1 MGVNGDGRLLTAI
14 AQAPP
19 WAKQIGRER
28 SHGIVSCCAPE
39 PADLQLRSEHVPEFP
54 QFCNVRYRTVRDLG
68 HLLEYLAEGP
78 MAQDRATQNVLL
90 IEDDPAAA
98 VTIRQ
103 ALTHL
108 SEGTFHVEWVRSC
121 SEAVEQL
128 SLRGQQG
135 ADGIAA
141 VLTDLFL
148 PDSRGIETFDR
159 LFHAIPQIPILIL
172 SASQDEELAKLAV
185 QRGAQEYLLKECL
198 DVESLPKT
206 LSNMIQR
213 AANVEALFE
222 EKERAQVT
230 LNSIGDAVMSTDV
243 SGRVTYLNA
252 VAESMTGWSREEAA
266 GHPISEV
273 FHIVDASTREAA
285 SNPMALAIGQNKTVS
300 LAPNCILIR
309 RDGSEA
315 AVEDS
320 TSPIHDRHGRVT
332 GAVMVFHDVSTT
344 RALSVRMSHMAQH
357 DALTD
362 LPNRAVLKDRLTH
375 SIAMAHRHGQQLAVL
390 FLDLDSFKQVNDSL
404 GHDVGDRLLR
414 CVAQRLLACVRGSD
428 TVSRV
433 GGDEFVV
440 LLSEIAD
447 AQDAAI
453 CARKMLL
460 ALSAPYHI
468 DEHDVQLTASIGV
481 GAYPNDGTDAETL
494 MKHADFAMYHAK
506 GVSGNNYQFFEAA
519 MTARAKEHQ
528 SLENGLRE
536 ALARQQFAL
545 HYQPIIDLE
554 TGAISGVEALIRWH
568 HPHRGL
574 VFPDSFVPIAEESGL
589 IVAIGRWGMREACR
603 QARTWQEAHLPPMR
617 VSTNVSAVEL
627 RDKDFVARVRAILAE
642 TGLAPCNLELELTE
656 TFLMQDSKSVAAVL
670 RALKGVGVQIAL
682 DDFGTGYSSLSHLR
696 RFPVDA
702 LKIDRAFVR
711 SLASNA
717 EDAII
722 VGLII
727 DMGKRL
733 RIRVV
738 AEGVETP
745 EQLAS
750 LRRLGCPLGQGD
762 YFAQASDAAQFTRF
776 LEDHAVCPDSSA
788 IRMSPESFLEHPTVR
803 SVSES
808 KRGRR
813 GRIPGLHR

>member
-1 MGVNGDGRLLTAI
+1 MDQG
-14 AQAPP
+14 
-19 WAKQIGRER
+19 
-28 SHGIVSCCAPE
+28 
-39 PADLQLRSEHVPEFP
+39 
-54 QFCNVRYRTVRDLG
+54 
-68 HLLEYLAEGP
+68 
-78 MAQDRATQNVLL
+78 RATQNVLL

-98 VTIRQ
+98 VTIRE
-103 ALTHL
+103 ALTHPR
-108 SEGTFHVEWVRSC
+108 EGTFHVECVRTC
-121 SEAVEQL
+121 REAVEQL
-128 SLRGQQG
+128 SLRGQHG
-135 ADGIAA
+135 ADGLAA
-141 VLTDLFL
+141 VVTSLFL
-148 PDSRGIETFDR
+148 PDSSGIETFDR
-159 LFHAIPQIPILIL
+159 LFFATPQVPILIL
-172 SASQDEELAKLAV
+172 STSQHEDLAKLAV

-198 DVESLPKT
+198 DVDSLPKT
-206 LSNMIQR
+206 LDNIIQR

-230 LNSIGDAVMSTDV
+230 LDSIGDAVMSTDV
-243 SGRVTYLNA
+243 RGRVTYLNT
-252 VAESMTGWSREEAA
+252 VAENMTGWSREEAA
-266 GHPISEV
+266 GHPFDEV
-273 FHIVDASTREAA
+273 FHIVNASTREAA
-285 SNPMALAIGQNKTVS
+285 PNPMTVAIGQDKTVS
-300 LAPNCILIR
+300 LAPNCVLIR

-332 GAVMVFHDVSTT
+332 GAVMVFHDVSAT

-362 LPNRAVLKDRLTH
+362 LPNRAVLKDRLTQ
-375 SIAMAHRHGQQLAVL
+375 SMAMAHRHGQQLAVL

-414 CVAQRLLACVRGSD
+414 CVAQRLLACVRSSD

-453 CARKMLL
+453 CAQKILL

-468 DEHDVQLTASIGV
+468 DEHDLQLTASIGV

-506 GVSGNNYQFFEAA
+506 GVSGNNYQFFEPA
-519 MTARAKEHQ
+519 MTTRAKEHQ

-536 ALARQQFAL
+536 ALERQQFAL
-545 HYQPIIDLE
+545 HYQPVIDLE

-574 VFPDSFVPIAEESGL
+574 VLPARFVPIAEETGL

-603 QARTWQEAHLPPMR
+603 QARTWQDAHLPPMR

-627 RDKDFVARVRAILAE
+627 RDKDFVARVRSILAE
-642 TGLAPCNLELELTE
+642 TGVAPCNLELELTE
-656 TFLMQDSKSVAAVL
+656 TFLMQDSKAVAAVL

-696 RFPVDA
+696 RFPVDS

-711 SLASNA
+711 NVASNA
-717 EDAII
+717 DDAII

-738 AEGVETP
+738 AEGVETL
-745 EQLAS
+745 EQLAA
-750 LRRLGCPLGQGD
+750 LRTLGCPLGQGD
-762 YFAQASDAAQFTRF
+762 YFDKARDAAQFTRF
-776 LEDHAVCPDSSA
+776 LEDHAARSDSSV
-788 IRMSPESFLEHPTVR
+788 IRMSRESCVQCPTAH
-803 SVSES
+803 SVPES

>member
-1 MGVNGDGRLLTAI
+1 
-14 AQAPP
+14 
-19 WAKQIGRER
+19 
-28 SHGIVSCCAPE
+28 
-39 PADLQLRSEHVPEFP
+39 
-54 QFCNVRYRTVRDLG
+54 
-68 HLLEYLAEGP
+68 
-78 MAQDRATQNVLL
+78 MAQGRATQNVLL
-90 IEDDPAAA
+90 IEEDPAAA
-98 VTIRQ
+98 VTIRE
-103 ALTHL
+103 ALTHP
-108 SEGTFHVEWVRSC
+108 SEGAFHVEWVQSC
-121 SEAVEQL
+121 HEAVEHL

-135 ADGIAA
+135 TDGIAA
-141 VLTDLFL
+141 VLTNLFL

-159 LFHAIPQIPILIL
+159 LFLAIPQIPILIL
-172 SASQDEELAKLAV
+172 STSYHEDLAKLAV
-185 QRGAQEYLLKECL
+185 QRGAQEYIFKECL
-198 DVESLPKT
+198 DVNSLQKT
-206 LSNMIQR
+206 LGNMIQR
-213 AANVEALFE
+213 AANAEALFE

-243 SGRVTYLNA
+243 LGRVTYLNT
-252 VAESMTGWSREEAA
+252 VAETMTGWSREEAA
-266 GHPISEV
+266 GHPADEV

-285 SNPMALAIGQNKTVS
+285 PNPLALAIAENKTVS
-300 LAPNCILIR
+300 LAPNCVLIR

-332 GAVMVFHDVSTT
+332 GAVMVFHDVTTT

-362 LPNRAVLKDRLTH
+362 LPNRAVLKDRLTQ
-375 SIAMAHRHGQQLAVL
+375 SMAMAHRHGQQLAVL
-390 FLDLDSFKQVNDSL
+390 FLDLDSFKQVNDCL
-404 GHDVGDRLLR
+404 GHDVGDRLLC
-414 CVAQRLLACVRGSD
+414 CVAQRLLACVRSSD

-440 LLSEIAD
+440 LLSEITD
-447 AQDAAI
+447 SQDAAI
-453 CARKMLL
+453 CAQKILL

-468 DEHDVQLTASIGV
+468 DEHDLQLTASIGI

-506 GVSGNNYQFFEAA
+506 GLGRNNYQFFAPT
-519 MTARAKEHQ
+519 MIVRASEQQ

-536 ALARQQFAL
+536 ALERRQFVL
-545 HYQPIIDLE
+545 HYQPVLDLE

-574 VFPDSFVPIAEESGL
+574 IPPAHFVPIAEETGL
-589 IVAIGRWGMREACR
+589 IVPIGRWGMREACR
-603 QARTWQEAHLPPMR
+603 QARVWQDAHLPPVR

-627 RDKDFVARVRAILAE
+627 RDKDFVPRVRAILAE
-642 TGLAPCNLELELTE
+642 TGLAPCYLELELTE

-670 RALKGVGVQIAL
+670 RALKDVGVQIAL

-696 RFPVDA
+696 RFPVDS

-711 SLASNA
+711 NLASNA

-727 DMGKRL
+727 DMGRSL

-750 LRRLGCPLGQGD
+750 LRHLGCPLGQGD
-762 YFAQASDAAQFTRF
+762 YFDKARDAGQFTQF
-776 LEDHAVCPDSSA
+776 LEDHAARPDSSA
-788 IRMSPESFLEHPTVR
+788 IRMSRESCLEQPTAR
-803 SVSES
+803 SVPES

-813 GRIPGLHR
+813 GLIPGLHR

>member
-1 MGVNGDGRLLTAI
+1 MG
-14 AQAPP
+14 QA
-19 WAKQIGRER
+19 
-28 SHGIVSCCAPE
+28 
-39 PADLQLRSEHVPEFP
+39 
-54 QFCNVRYRTVRDLG
+54 
-68 HLLEYLAEGP
+68 
-78 MAQDRATQNVLL
+78 RAAGNVLL
-90 IEDDPAAA
+90 VEDDPAAA
-98 VTIRQ
+98 VPIRE
-103 ALTHL
+103 ALSHPA
-108 SEGTFHVEWVRSC
+108 EGAFHVAWVRSC
-121 SEAVEQL
+121 REAVQEL
-128 SLRGQQG
+128 SLRAQQESN
-135 ADGIAA
+135 GIAA
-141 VLTDLFL
+141 VVTGLFL

-159 LFHAIPQIPILIL
+159 LSNAAPPVPILIL
-172 SASQDEELAKLAV
+172 SALQDEDIAKIAV
-185 QRGAQEYLLKECL
+185 QRGAQEYLLKERL
-198 DVESLPKT
+198 DVNSLPKT
-206 LSNMIQR
+206 LRNMIQR

-230 LNSIGDAVMSTDV
+230 LNSIGDAVMSTDLH
-243 SGRVTYLNA
+243 GRVTYLNA

-266 GHPISEV
+266 DHPLEEV
-273 FHIVDASTREAA
+273 FRIVDASTREAA
-285 SNPMALAIGQNKTVS
+285 PNPMALAIGQNKTVS
-300 LAPNCILIR
+300 LAPNCVLIR
-309 RDGSEA
+309 RDGSEV

-344 RALSVRMSHMAQH
+344 RALSARMSHMAQH

-362 LPNRAVLKDRLTH
+362 LPNRAVLKDRLTQ
-375 SIAMAHRHGQQLAVL
+375 SMAMAHRHGQQLAVL

-414 CVAQRLLACVRGSD
+414 CVAQRLLACVRSSD

-447 AQDAAI
+447 ARDAAT
-453 CARKMLL
+453 CAQKILL

-468 DEHDVQLTASIGV
+468 DQHDLQLTASIGV

-494 MKHADFAMYHAK
+494 IKHADFAMYHAK
-506 GVSGNNYQFFEAA
+506 GVSGNTYQLFEAA

-528 SLENGLRE
+528 SLEAGLRE
-536 ALARQQFAL
+536 ALDRQQFAL
-545 HYQPIIDLE
+545 HYQPVIDLE
-554 TGAISGVEALIRWH
+554 TGTISGVEALIRWH

-574 VFPDSFVPIAEESGL
+574 VFPARFVPIAEETGL

-603 QARTWQEAHLPPMR
+603 QARTWQDAQLPPLR

-627 RDKDFVARVRAILAE
+627 RDKDFVARVRDILAE

-670 RALKGVGVQIAL
+670 HALKGVGVQIAL

-696 RFPVDA
+696 RFPVDS

-711 SLASNA
+711 NLSSNA

-738 AEGVETP
+738 AEGVETA

-762 YFAQASDAAQFTRF
+762 YFDKARDAAHFTRF
-776 LEDHAVCPDSSA
+776 LEEHTARPDSTA
-788 IRMSPESFLEHPTVR
+788 IRLSRESRLEHPAAG
-803 SVSES
+803 SIPES
-808 KRGRR
+808 KGHRR
-813 GRIPGLHR
+813 RLVPGLHR